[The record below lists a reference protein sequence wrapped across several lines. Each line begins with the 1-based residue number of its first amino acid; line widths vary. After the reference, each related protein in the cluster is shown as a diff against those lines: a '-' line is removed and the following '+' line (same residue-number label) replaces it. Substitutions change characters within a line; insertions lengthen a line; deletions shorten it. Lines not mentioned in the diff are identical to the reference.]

1 MTRLIVVI
9 LGMSVWVLPARAA
22 ATECPELAGIVVSAQ
37 GAVEVRRAAAAVWVA
52 AAREDRVCAGDAVRV
67 GAPGRAA
74 ILLPHEA
81 VLRLSDNT
89 TVVFPARPVREP
101 SSWVEL
107 VNGFAHFLSR
117 VPRGLKIFTPFVNGT
132 VEGTEFWV
140 EVAADH
146 ARLAVVQGRVVADN
160 QWGSLVL
167 GHGQAAIARRGQ
179 PPTPVALVRPRDA
192 IQWALHYPSVLDDAP
207 ADFPD
212 LPGEDWPAL
221 VRRSITAFR
230 AGDLAGSFAALS
242 SARPGI
248 RDPRFLAYRA
258 RLLLAVGGVD
268 EAAADLEDVLRSA
281 PGHPEALALLASI
294 AVVQGRN
301 AEALRLAQAA
311 VNADPTSGVARI
323 ALSYAQQAH
332 FDLAGAL
339 TSVEA
344 AVAHTPENALAW
356 ARLAELR
363 LSVGRRSDA
372 VAAATTATVLDPT
385 VSRAHTVLGFAHLAE
400 LRPEPARQAFDR
412 AIALDSSDP
421 LPRLGLGLVRIR
433 TGDLEGGRRE
443 LEVAAGLDA
452 NRSLVRSYLGKAY
465 YEERRPQPAAA
476 ELATAAELD
485 PNDPTPSFYD
495 AILKQ
500 SENRPVE
507 ALAALQRA
515 IALNDHRLVDRSR
528 LLLDEDLAA
537 RSASLA
543 RIYDD
548 LGFQQLALSEGWA
561 ALRADP
567 GSYSAHRLLADVYSV
582 LPRHE
587 VARVSELLQAQLLQP
602 LSVSP
607 LQPRLR
613 VGDFFFPPGTGPVTA
628 SLHEWNPL
636 FNRDQL
642 QLRASGL
649 VGGNGTLGDDLAIG
663 VVHDRLSVSLG
674 QSHYRTDGFRDNN
687 DLRRSIWNAFAQFSL
702 TPDTSVQLEVL
713 HSDFEHG
720 DLLMRF
726 DPDNFSDT
734 LRQEERTSFMRGGL
748 RHSFAPGSDLIASV
762 IHHWGDF
769 TTSAPPFLTI
779 VSDVEG
785 WQGEL
790 QHLWRRDRFSLVSG
804 LGYSRVHAIDTITF
818 FGTPTLEEEFVHQ
831 GNAYAYADIALHR
844 TFTVTAGASVDV
856 TRGGITERTLVN
868 PKLGLVWR
876 ALPATVV
883 RAAAFRTL
891 KRELLSSQTVE
902 PTQVAGFNQFLDDAE
917 GTEAWRYGIGLDQK
931 LAANLFAGAEVS
943 ARHLEVPFFEVAD
956 DRVSATTW
964 REALGRGYLSWAPHP
979 WVALGIEYHYERLR
993 RDLALAD
1000 GIASVRTHRLPL
1012 TVSLFHPSGFLGRVQ
1027 ASYVNQRGRFE
1038 NVFGERGPG
1047 SDRFWVTDAAAGYR
1061 LPRRFGI
1068 VTVEVRNLFDTQF
1081 RFQETD
1087 RLRPLLYP
1095 ERLVLGRL
1103 TLAY

>member
-1 MTRLIVVI
+1 
-9 LGMSVWVLPARAA
+9 
-22 ATECPELAGIVVSAQ
+22 
-37 GAVEVRRAAAAVWVA
+37 VA
-52 AAREDRVCAGDAVRV
+52 D
-67 GAPGRAA
+67 
-74 ILLPHEA
+74 
-81 VLRLSDNT
+81 
-89 TVVFPARPVREP
+89 
-101 SSWVEL
+101 
-107 VNGFAHFLSR
+107 
-117 VPRGLKIFTPFVNGT
+117 
-132 VEGTEFWV
+132 
-140 EVAADH
+140 DH
-146 ARLAVVQGRVVADN
+146 TRLAVVQGRVLADN
-160 QWGSLVL
+160 QLGSLVV
-167 GHGQAAIARRGQ
+167 GHGEAAIARRGQ
-179 PPTPVALVRPRDA
+179 PPTPVAVVRPRDA
-192 IQWALHYPSVLDDAP
+192 VQWALHYPSVVDDEA

-230 AGDLAGSFAALS
+230 QGDLTEAFAAIRA
-242 SARPGI
+242 ARS
-248 RDPRFLAYRA
+248 RDPRFLIYRA
-258 RLLLAVGGVD
+258 RLSLAVGRVD
-268 EAAADLEDVLRSA
+268 QASADLEDVLKVA
-281 PGHPEALALLASI
+281 PSHAEALALQSSI
-294 AVVQGRN
+294 AVAQGRN
-301 AEALRLAQAA
+301 PDALRLAQAA
-311 VNADPTSGVARI
+311 VKADAASAAARI
-323 ALSYAQQAH
+323 ALSYAQQAY
-332 FDLAGAL
+332 FDLPAAL
-339 TSVEA
+339 ASAEA
-344 AVAHTPENALAW
+344 AVAHAPRNALAW

-372 VAAATTATVLDPT
+372 VAAAMTASTLGPR
-385 VSRAHTVLGFAHLAE
+385 VSRTQTVLGFAHLAE
-400 LRPEPARQAFDR
+400 LRPEPARQAFER

-443 LEVAAGLDA
+443 LEVAASLDP

-548 LGFQQLALSEGWA
+548 LGFQQLALAEGWA

-567 GSYSAHRLLADVYSV
+567 GSYSAHRLLADVYSI

-602 LSVSP
+602 LNVAP

-613 VGDFFFPPGTGPVTA
+613 VADFFFPPGTGPVTA

-649 VGGNGTLGDDLAIG
+649 VGGNGTLGDDVAVG
-663 VVHDRLSVSLG
+663 VVHDRLSISVG

-687 DLRRSIWNAFAQFSL
+687 DLRRSIWNGFAQLSL
-702 TPDTSVQLEVL
+702 TPDTSVQFEVL

-720 DLLMRF
+720 DLLLRF
-726 DPDNFSDT
+726 DPDNFSPD
-734 LRQEERTSFMRGGL
+734 LRQEERTSFVRGGL
-748 RHSFAPGSDLIASV
+748 RHSLAPGSDVIGSV
-762 IHHWGDF
+762 IYHWGRF
-769 TTSAPPFLTI
+769 VTAAPPFITI
-779 VSDVEG
+779 LSDVEG

-790 QHLWRRDRFSLVSG
+790 QHLWRRRRLSLVSG
-804 LGYSRVHAIDTITF
+804 LGYSRVHAIDNITF
-818 FGTPTLEEEFVHQ
+818 FDTPSVEEEVVHQ
-831 GNAYAYADIALHR
+831 GNAYAYADVGLHR
-844 TFTVTAGASVDV
+844 TLTVTAGASVDV

-876 ALPATVV
+876 PLPATTV

-902 PTQVAGFNQFLDDAE
+902 PTQVAGFNQFFDDAE

-931 LAANLFAGAEVS
+931 LGASLFAGAEASV
-943 ARHLEVPFFEVAD
+943 RHLDVPFIEVED
-956 DRVSATTW
+956 SRVSTTAW
-964 REALGRGYLSWAPHP
+964 REALGRAYVSWAPHP
-979 WVALGIEYHYERLR
+979 WVALGAEYHYERLR
-993 RDLALAD
+993 RDLPLDEGFAN
-1000 GIASVRTHRLPL
+1000 VRTHRVPL
-1012 TVSLFHPSGFLGRVQ
+1012 SISLFHPSGLLGRAQ
-1027 ASYVNQRGRFE
+1027 ASYVNQEGRFE
-1038 NVFGERGPG
+1038 NADGERRPG
-1047 SDRFWVTDAAAGYR
+1047 ADRFWVMDVAAGYR

-1068 VTVEVRNLFDTQF
+1068 FTIETRNLFDTRF

-1095 ERLVLGRL
+1095 ERLVLARL